1 MKSDDYPGRK
11 RTVGIMGLRAPA
23 AVPQFTEQVSR
34 AQMLAMSKEEDSN
47 AESSVEIE
55 ATANSQTTLAEIPV
69 EAIKPSPYQPRL
81 TLNEAA
87 IEELA
92 NSIQSIG
99 LVKPLI
105 VRPVG
110 QDKYELIGG
119 ERRWRAHKLVGIKT
133 VMAYVR
139 PMNDAM
145 AKILALTD
153 NEGQEPLTEY
163 ERGRSYAHILES
175 GDEPSQRALARRL
188 GVNVSI
194 INRCLLLMELPE
206 AARQILDK
214 NPGLIGGLRA
224 KEFIEFGKTHPD
236 LLVQAIISMRDG
248 EISQVQALRWIAQKI
263 AEQKGNPEPSRA
275 MLKAIKGL
283 GTMKID
289 GRKMEFRCEK
299 NVDMQLFSEQLAA
312 FLETINL
319 DSLKV
324 N

>member
-55 ATANSQTTLAEIPV
+55 ATTNSQTTLAEIPV

-110 QDKYELIGG
+110 QDEYELIGG

>member
-11 RTVGIMGLRAPA
+11 RTVGMMGLRAPA

-55 ATANSQTTLAEIPV
+55 ATTNSQTTLAEIPL

-110 QDKYELIGG
+110 QDEYELIGG

-248 EISQVQALRWIAQKI
+248 GISQVQALRWIAQKI

-275 MLKAIKGL
+275 MSKAIKGL

>member
-11 RTVGIMGLRAPA
+11 RTVGMMGLRAPA
-23 AVPQFTEQVSR
+23 AVPQLTEQVSR
-34 AQMLAMSKEEDSN
+34 AQMLAMSKEEDSSS
-47 AESSVEIE
+47 ESTVEAE
-55 ATANSQTTLAEIPV
+55 ATASQTTLAEIPV

-105 VRPVG
+105 VRPLG
-110 QDKYELIGG
+110 QGEYELIGG

-139 PMNDAM
+139 PMSDAM
-145 AKILALTD
+145 GKILALTD

-163 ERGRSYAHILES
+163 ERGRSYAHILAS

-194 INRCLLLMELPE
+194 ISRCLLLMELPE

-214 NPGLIGGLRA
+214 NPGLIGGLKA
-224 KEFIEFGKTHPD
+224 KEFIEFGKSHPD
-236 LLVQAIISMRDG
+236 LLVQAITSMRDEG
-248 EISQVQALRWIAQKI
+248 ISQVQALRWITKAI
-263 AEQKGNPEPSRA
+263 AEQKGNSESSRT
-275 MLKAIKGL
+275 MSKAIKGL

-289 GRKMEFRCEK
+289 GRKMVLRCEK
-299 NVDMQLFSEQLAA
+299 NVDMQLLSEQLSA

-319 DSLKV
+319 DGLKV

>member
-224 KEFIEFGKTHPD
+224 KEFIEFWKTHPD

>member
-1 MKSDDYPGRK
+1 M
-11 RTVGIMGLRAPA
+11 MGLRAPA
-23 AVPQFTEQVSR
+23 AAPQLTEQVSR
-34 AQMLAMSKEEDSN
+34 AQMLAMSKEEAGSS
-47 AESSVEIE
+47 ESAIEVE
-55 ATANSQTTLAEIPV
+55 ATASQTTLAEILI

-105 VRPVG
+105 VRPLG
-110 QDKYELIGG
+110 QGYELIGG
-119 ERRWRAHKLVGIKT
+119 ERRWRAHKLIGIKT

-139 PMNDAM
+139 PMSDAM

-163 ERGRSYAHILES
+163 ERGRSYAHILAS

-194 INRCLLLMELPE
+194 ISRCLLLMELPE

-214 NPGLIGGLRA
+214 NPGLIGGLKA
-224 KEFIEFGKTHPD
+224 KEFIEFGKSHPD
-236 LLVQAIISMRDG
+236 LLVQAITSMRDEG
-248 EISQVQALRWIAQKI
+248 ISQVQALRWIAKTI

-275 MLKAIKGL
+275 TSKAIKGL

-289 GRKMEFRCEK
+289 GRKMELRCEK
-299 NVDMQLFSEQLAA
+299 NVDMKLLSKQIVA

>member
-11 RTVGIMGLRAPA
+11 RTAGMMGLRVPA
-23 AVPQFTEQVSR
+23 AVPQHTEQVSR
-34 AQMLAMSKEEDSN
+34 AQMLAMSKEEDSP
-47 AESSVEIE
+47 AESAVENE

-81 TLNEAA
+81 TINEAA

-110 QDKYELIGG
+110 LGDYELIGG

-139 PMNDAM
+139 SMDDAM

-194 INRCLLLMELPE
+194 ISRCLLLMELPE

-214 NPGLIGGLRA
+214 NPGLVGGLKA

-236 LLVQAIISMRDG
+236 LLVQAITSMRDEG
-248 EISQVQALRWIAQKI
+248 ISQVQALRWIGQKI
-263 AEQKGNPEPSRA
+263 AEQKGNPEGLRVTS
-275 MLKAIKGL
+275 KAIRGL
-283 GTMKID
+283 GTMKVD

-299 NVDMQLFSEQLAA
+299 NVDMKLLSEQIAA

>member
-11 RTVGIMGLRAPA
+11 KTAGMMGLRAPA

-34 AQMLAMSKEEDSN
+34 AQMLAMSKEEDSP
-47 AESSVEIE
+47 ADLAVENE
-55 ATANSQTTLAEIPV
+55 TTANSQTTLAEILV

-81 TLNEAA
+81 TINEAA

-110 QDKYELIGG
+110 QGEYELIGG

-139 PMNDAM
+139 PMSDAM

-194 INRCLLLMELPE
+194 ISRCLLLMELPE

-214 NPGLIGGLRA
+214 NPGLIGGLKA
-224 KEFIEFGKTHPD
+224 KDFIEFGKTHPD
-236 LLVQAIISMRDG
+236 LLVQAITSMRDEG
-248 EISQVQALRWIAQKI
+248 ISQVQALRWIAQKI
-263 AEQKGNPEPSRA
+263 AEQKGNPGPSRA
-275 MLKAIKGL
+275 ASKAIKGL

-289 GRKMEFRCEK
+289 GRKMELRCEK
-299 NVDMQLFSEQLAA
+299 NVDMHSLSEQLAA

-319 DSLKV
+319 DGLKV

>member
-110 QDKYELIGG
+110 QDEYELIGG

>member
-1 MKSDDYPGRK
+1 
-11 RTVGIMGLRAPA
+11 
-23 AVPQFTEQVSR
+23 
-34 AQMLAMSKEEDSN
+34 MLAMSKEEDSP
-47 AESSVEIE
+47 AESAVENE
-55 ATANSQTTLAEIPV
+55 TTANSQTTLAEIPV

-81 TLNEAA
+81 TINEAA

-110 QDKYELIGG
+110 LGDYELIGG

-139 PMNDAM
+139 SMDDAM

-194 INRCLLLMELPE
+194 ISRCLLLMELPE

-214 NPGLIGGLRA
+214 NPGLVGGLKA

-236 LLVQAIISMRDG
+236 LLVQAITSMRDEG
-248 EISQVQALRWIAQKI
+248 ISQVQALRWIGQKI
-263 AEQKGNPEPSRA
+263 AEQKGNPEGLRVTS
-275 MLKAIKGL
+275 KAIRGL
-283 GTMKID
+283 GTMKVD

-299 NVDMQLFSEQLAA
+299 NVDMKLLSEQIAA

>member
-11 RTVGIMGLRAPA
+11 KTIGMMGLRVPA

-34 AQMLAMSKEEDSN
+34 AQMLAMSKEEASPADSV
-47 AESSVEIE
+47 VENE
-55 ATANSQTTLAEIPV
+55 VTANSQTTLAEIPV

-81 TLNEAA
+81 MINEAA
-87 IEELA
+87 IEDLA

-110 QDKYELIGG
+110 QGEYELIGG

-139 PMNDAM
+139 RMNDAM
-145 AKILALTD
+145 TKILALTD

-175 GDEPSQRALARRL
+175 GDESSQRALARRL

-194 INRCLLLMELPE
+194 ISRCLLLMELPE

-214 NPGLIGGLRA
+214 NPGLIGGLKA

-236 LLVQAIISMRDG
+236 FLVQAITLMRDEG
-248 EISQVQALRWIAQKI
+248 ISQVQALRWIAQKI
-263 AEQKGNPEPSRA
+263 AEQKGNPELLRA
-275 MLKAIKGL
+275 TLKAIKGL

-289 GRKMEFRCEK
+289 GRKMELRCEK
-299 NVDMQLFSEQLAA
+299 NVDMQSLSEQLAA

-319 DSLKV
+319 DSLKA

>member
-1 MKSDDYPGRK
+1 VKSDDYPGRK
-11 RTVGIMGLRAPA
+11 RTAGMMGLRAPA
-23 AVPQFTEQVSR
+23 AVPQLTEQVSR
-34 AQMLAMSKEEDSN
+34 AQMLAMSKEENSP
-47 AESSVEIE
+47 AELAVENE
-55 ATANSQTTLAEIPV
+55 ATANSQTTLAEISV

-92 NSIQSIG
+92 DSIQSIG

-105 VRPVG
+105 VRPLG
-110 QDKYELIGG
+110 LGEYELIGG

-139 PMNDAM
+139 SMDDAM

-194 INRCLLLMELPE
+194 ISRCLLLMELPE

-214 NPGLIGGLRA
+214 SPSLIGGLKA

-236 LLVQAIISMRDG
+236 LLVQAITSMRDKG
-248 EISQVQALRWIAQKI
+248 ISQVQALRWIAQKVS
-263 AEQKGNPEPSRA
+263 EKKGDSDSSRVTS
-275 MLKAIKGL
+275 KAIRGL
-283 GTMKID
+283 GTMKVD
-289 GRKMEFRCEK
+289 GRKVEFRCEK
-299 NVDMQLFSEQLAA
+299 NVDIKLLSEQLAA

>member
-11 RTVGIMGLRAPA
+11 RSVGMMGLRAPA

-34 AQMLAMSKEEDSN
+34 AQMLAMSKEEDSP
-47 AESSVEIE
+47 ADSE
-55 ATANSQTTLAEIPV
+55 ATANSQTTLAEILV

-81 TLNEAA
+81 TVNEAA
-87 IEELA
+87 IEDLA

-110 QDKYELIGG
+110 QGEYELIGG
-119 ERRWRAHKLVGIKT
+119 ERRWRAHKLVGIRT

-139 PMNDAM
+139 PMSDAM

-194 INRCLLLMELPE
+194 ISRCLLLMELPE
-206 AARQILDK
+206 AVRQILDK
-214 NPGLIGGLRA
+214 SPGLIGGLKA

-236 LLVQAIISMRDG
+236 LLVQATTSMRDEG
-248 EISQVQALRWIAQKI
+248 ISQVQALRWIAQKI

-275 MLKAIKGL
+275 TSKAIKGL
-283 GTMKID
+283 GTIKID
-289 GRKMEFRCEK
+289 GRKMELRCEK
-299 NVDMQLFSEQLAA
+299 NVDMHSLSEQLAA

-319 DSLKV
+319 DSLKA